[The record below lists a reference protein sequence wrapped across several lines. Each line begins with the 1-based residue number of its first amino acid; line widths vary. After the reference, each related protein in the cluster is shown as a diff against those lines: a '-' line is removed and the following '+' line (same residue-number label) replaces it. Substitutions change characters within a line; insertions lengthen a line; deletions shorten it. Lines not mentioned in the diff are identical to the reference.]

1 MVDDASHGA
10 SSSTVKPADDP
21 ESTIEINIKTL
32 DSQVHKL
39 RVEKNVRILLP
50 PSHFCCVCLSAYL
63 LLNSVWSARSY
74 IHDSALICD
83 PFS

>member
-1 MVDDASHGA
+1 MADDASHGA

-39 RVEKNVRILLP
+39 RVEKNVRIFLP
-50 PSHFCCVCLSAYL
+50 PWHFWRVSICLFVAELCVEC
-63 LLNSVWSARSY
+63 
-74 IHDSALICD
+74 
-83 PFS
+83 